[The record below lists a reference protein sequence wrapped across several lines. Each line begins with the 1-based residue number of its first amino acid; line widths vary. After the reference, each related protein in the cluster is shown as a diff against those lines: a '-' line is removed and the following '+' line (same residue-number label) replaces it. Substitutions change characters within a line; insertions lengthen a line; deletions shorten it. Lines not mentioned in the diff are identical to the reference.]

1 MSLNGQ
7 IPNGSAQ
14 DPIEIPSLQTVIG
27 INFGNS
33 FASIAVLTKV
43 CSLSLFFSSLG
54 ANMERRLI
62 GGLYEQEGLAECIA
76 NEDGERQIAC
86 AISFHG
92 EETVSFFSLSPLRVF
107 LLSSFT
113 GYSTSVTKQNNI

>member
-14 DPIEIPSLQTVIG
+14 APIEMNSTQTVIG

-43 CSLSLFFSSLG
+43 RVSIFF
-54 ANMERRLI
+54 
-62 GGLYEQEGLAECIA
+62 
-76 NEDGERQIAC
+76 
-86 AISFHG
+86 FHD
-92 EETVSFFSLSPLRVF
+92 FS
-107 LLSSFT
+107 
-113 GYSTSVTKQNNI
+113 

>member
-7 IPNGSAQ
+7 VPNGSAQ
-14 DPIEIPSLQTVIG
+14 APIEIPSLQTVIG

-43 CSLSLFFSSLG
+43 CSLSLFFSALRQLETMIECS
-54 ANMERRLI
+54 NQ
-62 GGLYEQEGLAECIA
+62 QEGLAECIA

-92 EETVSFFSLSPLRVF
+92 EETASIFFPPREFSSSP
-107 LLSSFT
+107 FT
-113 GYSTSVTKQNNI
+113 